1 MKENRENNCG
11 IGGTTFRGGQSSPVR
26 VPFPYAKL
34 GKSDVG
40 VGKSATACGT
50 FALGP
55 SSSPDGTPKWTHE
68 HEDKHIA
75 MKKPK
80 VVSLA
85 EENSLIRVGHGNLM
99 DRVVSILEQA
109 RTNVA
114 RSVNSNMVIAYWLV
128 GREIVVAL
136 QGGGERA
143 EYGERLL
150 GDLSEQLTKR
160 YGGGFSVTICAIF
173 GSSIKCLVI
182 EHPRFITRRVMNW
195 GLFPQLHAETKDMAP
210 RRYEFC

>member
-1 MKENRENNCG
+1 ML
-11 IGGTTFRGGQSSPVR
+11 PV
-26 VPFPYAKL
+26 P
-34 GKSDVG
+34 
-40 VGKSATACGT
+40 
-50 FALGP
+50 
-55 SSSPDGTPKWTHE
+55 PKWTHE

-128 GREIVVAL
+128 GREVVVAL
-136 QGGGERA
+136 QGGEERA

-160 YGGGFSVTICAIF
+160 YGRGFSVTNLRYFRLFYQVFSDRAPEIHHSSSDELGPLSAIARRNE
-173 GSSIKCLVI
+173 GHGAASLRVLLVGAKRQGDLCL
-182 EHPRFITRRVMNW
+182 PK
-195 GLFPQLHAETKDMAP
+195 P
-210 RRYEFC
+210 